1 MELDKKEQA
10 RSYYQRAQNTGSAIA
25 GLLIEAIQSELILA
39 PPTVQM
45 LVGVSQCVASV
56 VTETSHALAMDEEIS
71 DEDLVEWSD
80 ELDVATSLIAV
91 FQDQISVIH
100 RIDAIMAQYKSGD
113 KEE

>member
-10 RSYYQRAQNTGSAIA
+10 RSYYQRAQNAGSAIA

-45 LVGVSQCVASV
+45 LVGVSQCVSSV
-56 VTETSHALAMDEEIS
+56 VTEASHALAMDEEIS
-71 DEDLVEWSD
+71 DEDLADWSD
-80 ELDVATSLIAV
+80 ELDVATSLIEV
-91 FQDQISVIH
+91 FKDQISVIK
-100 RIDAIMAQYKSGD
+100 RIDAIMGRYK